1 LVLHKTRAFKKDNKG
16 KLEMEIEERQVRSIV
31 TGMLQE
37 QGLYNFI
44 KIFEKEHNIF
54 RGTHS
59 KIENYPSIK
68 HAETHQLNGKDEI
81 EHGFLKGLADDDH
94 LQYALLAG
102 RIGGQVLS
110 GGVAPVENLY
120 LHSTANA
127 TKGNICLGAKSFYD
141 EINDWLGIG
150 GLPEVD
156 LHINK
161 PTQNIVT
168 ALISAKTLPMTR
180 LTEATKNTGYRWVI
194 ENEALCPHLHLK
206 WEHPVG
212 TVAWDI
218 LDIRTGIGE
227 EMGGTYCGFVFD
239 ASLFFN
245 SLYLHDGSGWPYLR
259 IYQADIEP
267 EDGGELGIKVNEG
280 YRIFDLSGDLT
291 LNEDFVIGNGYAGTL
306 TFSAASKVLTVA
318 GNCSLNQSLLIA
330 SSPAFVGLTL
340 SGMSSAGFVKNTAA
354 GILSGGN
361 SILRDDVITFWSA
374 PFWASIPDVPS
385 MISSLGG
392 MTDPNA
398 DRITFWDESENA
410 LKFLVP
416 STGIQIVGTN
426 LLTKDSEIAHDSL
439 SGVHQNVNTAA
450 SPAFVGLDLTGLTD
464 GYVPYVGVGALANS
478 PIYTDGTNF
487 GIGMTEPNA
496 LLDISGGAGTGGIQ
510 IGGTGTAIYQ
520 ANKIKI
526 DNNAGNARF
535 YVTGPNASTK
545 GSYDFW
551 VLTSDNSASIDAV
564 TIANTGNVGI
574 GTSDQFGSGVKVIGI
589 GNATT
594 PPSTGIIDAFVMYGA
609 DIQAGEAAPHF
620 YTEHGDIIKL
630 YQQSHLADPTDLA
643 TLLTWAAAINTRLE
657 NLGFHATS

>member
-1 LVLHKTRAFKKDNKG
+1 
-16 KLEMEIEERQVRSIV
+16 MEIEERQVRSIV

-426 LLTKDSEIAHDSL
+426 LSTKDSEILHDSL
-439 SGVHQNVNTAA
+439 SGVHQNVNTAG
-450 SPAFVGLDLTGLTD
+450 SPTFVGLDLTGLTD
-464 GYVPYVGVGALANS
+464 GYIPYVGVGALANS
-478 PIYTDGTNF
+478 PIYTDGTKV
-487 GIGMTEPNA
+487 GIGTTAPGEK
-496 LLDISGGAGTGGIQ
+496 LHISSATPI
-510 IGGTGTAIYQ
+510 I
-520 ANKIKI
+520 
-526 DNNAGNARF
+526 RF
-535 YVTGPNASTK
+535 TDTDTSK
-545 GSYDFW
+545 SWHIGSYGNNDFAITETLVDDW
-551 VLTSDNSASIDAV
+551 FIIKTG
-564 TIANTGNVGI
+564 GNVGI
-574 GTSDQFGSGVKVIGI
+574 GTTSQFGSGVKVIGI

-594 PPSTGIIDAFVMYGA
+594 PPSTNPTDAFVFYGA
-609 DIQAGEAAPHF
+609 DIQPGESAPHF
-620 YTEHGDIIKL
+620 RTEHGDVIKL
-630 YQQSHLADPTDLA
+630 YQQAHIADCTIADVVDKFNTLLGYLENTGFLA
-643 TLLTWAAAINTRLE
+643 T
-657 NLGFHATS
+657 S